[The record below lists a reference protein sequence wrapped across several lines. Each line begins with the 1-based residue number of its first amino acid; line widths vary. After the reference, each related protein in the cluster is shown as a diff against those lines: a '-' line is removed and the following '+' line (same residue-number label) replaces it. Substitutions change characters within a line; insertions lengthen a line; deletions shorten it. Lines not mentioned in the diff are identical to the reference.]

1 MAVVTTN
8 LGVVTAYGDAV
19 AAGYTGTKAEWQEL
33 MASYA
38 TVAEEAA
45 QSATDAETAKNA
57 AITAKTAAET
67 AKTDAIA
74 AKTAAQTAQG
84 AAEDAAQDAEDSAE
98 SIAASASQ
106 IAQNTSDISDLK
118 EYLNVIESGID
129 FTSFVSASTYNAN
142 YYSGGV
148 KEWGTAKRV
157 INTSTL
163 TYPCQVKLTC
173 DDGYT
178 FNVEELIE
186 AHTFTGNEKVA
197 TTKTS
202 GYVTEYVCDA
212 DSNILIVLKKGT
224 GTTIATTEWSALHI
238 EMYPYKD
245 ITTLTEMVDAVT
257 PPVYQY
263 RINGQSL
270 DMNAQGYN
278 ASRLPFNPPAVD
290 GATQQGMAYYGG
302 VIFQCYSNGI
312 CKLVSLSDG
321 TVITTFTLDSG
332 HSASASFS
340 SLFYDGDDE
349 FPMFYISDH
358 KLLQVYEYRIS
369 RTEFTLLKTYQLD
382 FTDVGYYT
390 AACINKQDNTL
401 WTIGYVENSYST
413 GTGMILAHFDLTGA
427 TESDGVYSPVLLK
440 KITLP
445 WKRYMQ
451 FIQCCNNQL
460 FVGFGSDLT
469 TDPEITS
476 TQFWIFDCGTMVIKT
491 ILKDFPANLSEAE
504 IEGCDFILA
513 DNYKYDMI
521 TAQRSQAA
529 YWRIKFE

>member
-1 MAVVTTN
+1 MVSEGIFINGEKVTFN
-8 LGVVTAYGDAV
+8 PENILNGDVSAYTEAIG
-19 AAGYTGTKAEWQEL
+19 E
-33 MASYA
+33 A
-38 TVAEEAA
+38 TQDWLDEHLEPGGSVPIDD
-45 QSATDAETAKNA
+45 TLT
-57 AITAKTAAET
+57 
-67 AKTDAIA
+67 IA
-74 AKTAAQTAQG
+74 G
-84 AAEDAAQDAEDSAE
+84 AAADAKKTGDE
-98 SIAASASQ
+98 
-106 IAQNTSDISDLK
+106 ISELK
-118 EYLNVIESGID
+118 EGLSVVIDSSALFDD
-129 FTSFVSASTYNAN
+129 FASTPTYNAN

-186 AHTFTGNEKVA
+186 AHTFTENEKVA

-212 DSNILIVLKKGT
+212 GSNILIVLKKGT

-245 ITTLTEMVDAVT
+245 IITLTEMVDAVT

-349 FPMFYISDH
+349 FPLFYISDH

-491 ILKDFPANLSEAE
+491 ILKDFPSNLSEAE